1 MRHAPEAERRQ
12 VTVLFCD
19 LVDSTQLS
27 QHLDAEDYRAVVRAY
42 QQAAVTAMQPWD
54 GYVAQYL
61 GDGLMVYFGWPTAH
75 EDAAVR
81 AVHASLALLAA
92 LEPLNATQLEPRYGV
107 RVQVRLGL
115 HTGMAVIGEM
125 GGGDRHEQLAM
136 GDTPNIA
143 ARLQGLADPD
153 TVVLSA
159 VTARLVQRRFALET
173 LGTHQLKG
181 VTEPMQ
187 VFQVLGL
194 PDTADDEEAATPGS
208 AVFLVGRDEELGL
221 LRRRWEQS
229 KAGLGQVVLI
239 SGEAGIG
246 KSSLVETLRAQVR
259 REGFTRVA
267 VRCSPYH
274 TNSALYPVI
283 EHVQRVFQ
291 CATRRY
297 PGGEAGQ
304 AGTHAADVSPAPGG
318 RRAAVCRAALR
329 AAAGGAVCGRA
340 PHPAAAE
347 AADV

>member
-1 MRHAPEAERRQ
+1 
-12 VTVLFCD
+12 
-19 LVDSTQLS
+19 
-27 QHLDAEDYRAVVRAY
+27 
-42 QQAAVTAMQPWD
+42 
-54 GYVAQYL
+54 
-61 GDGLMVYFGWPTAH
+61 
-75 EDAAVR
+75 
-81 AVHASLALLAA
+81 
-92 LEPLNATQLEPRYGV
+92 
-107 RVQVRLGL
+107 
-115 HTGMAVIGEM
+115 M

-246 KSSLVETLRAQVR
+246 KSSLVETMRAQVR
-259 REGFTRVA
+259 REGFTRAA

-304 AGTHAADVSPAPGG
+304 AGTHAADV
-318 RRAAVCRAALR
+318 
-329 AAAGGAVCGRA
+329 
-340 PHPAAAE
+340 
-347 AADV
+347 